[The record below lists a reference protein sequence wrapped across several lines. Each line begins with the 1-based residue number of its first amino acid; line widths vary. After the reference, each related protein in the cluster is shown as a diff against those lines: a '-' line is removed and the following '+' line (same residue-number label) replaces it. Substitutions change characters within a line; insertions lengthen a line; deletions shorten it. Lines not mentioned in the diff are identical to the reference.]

1 MKIQL
6 LLTGNELMAG
16 HIVDSNSA
24 MIADAL
30 ATHGL
35 TISKKVT
42 VGDELQTLVDEI
54 RSLSSSADILII
66 NGGLGPTVDDLTAQ
80 ALADATGDPL
90 VEHATALSHLQQ
102 WCDARQLSLNEANRK
117 QAILPNHSTIIA
129 NPIGSAV
136 GFSVEFNNCLIACT
150 PGVPSELKAILD
162 DSLVETIQ
170 QRCPNQQHYNIHRL
184 QTFGIGE
191 SSLQQMV
198 NDALADW
205 PDDIELGFRAGFP
218 LLEVKLSTLLATT
231 DTRFTQWQ
239 NRLQRLIRDEVIG
252 RDQITLAQCLVELLM
267 ARGKT
272 LTTAES
278 CTGGLIASM
287 LTEVAGASAVFHAGL
302 VTYSNEM
309 KESLL
314 GVERITLEQYGAVSE
329 EVVIE
334 MFTGA
339 LRVSQADYAIA
350 VTGVA
355 GPDGGSKDKP
365 VGTVWIA
372 WGSKER
378 MQTRKMQLNNSRSWF
393 QKMVAAC
400 CLDLVRRDLQEITD
414 PPRYFQR
421 Y

>member
-42 VGDELQTLVDEI
+42 VGDEFQTLVDEI

-80 ALADATGDPL
+80 ALAAATGGQL
-90 VEHATALSHLQQ
+90 VEHVTALNHLQQ
-102 WCDARQLSLNEANRK
+102 WCEKRQLSLNEANRK
-117 QAILPNHSTIIA
+117 QAVLPDQATIIA

-136 GFSVEFNNCLIACT
+136 GFSVEFNDCLIACT
-150 PGVPSELKAILD
+150 PGVPSELKAILH
-162 DSLVETIQ
+162 DSLVQTIA
-170 QRCPNQQHYNIHRL
+170 QRCPDQQHYNIHRL

-198 NDALADW
+198 NDSLADW
-205 PDDIELGFRAGFP
+205 PGDIELGFRAGFP

-231 DTRFTQWQ
+231 DASFTQWQ
-239 NRLQRLIRDEVIG
+239 DRLQGLIRDEIIG
-252 RDQITLAQCLVELLM
+252 HDQITLAQCLVELLK

-287 LTEVAGASAVFHAGL
+287 LTEVAGASAAFHAGF
-302 VTYSNEM
+302 VTYSNAM

-314 GVERITLEQYGAVSE
+314 GVARSTLDQYGAVSE
-329 EVVIE
+329 EVVTE
-334 MFTGA
+334 MFA
-339 LRVSQADYAIA
+339 
-350 VTGVA
+350 
-355 GPDGGSKDKP
+355 
-365 VGTVWIA
+365 
-372 WGSKER
+372 
-378 MQTRKMQLNNSRSWF
+378 
-393 QKMVAAC
+393 
-400 CLDLVRRDLQEITD
+400 
-414 PPRYFQR
+414 
-421 Y
+421 